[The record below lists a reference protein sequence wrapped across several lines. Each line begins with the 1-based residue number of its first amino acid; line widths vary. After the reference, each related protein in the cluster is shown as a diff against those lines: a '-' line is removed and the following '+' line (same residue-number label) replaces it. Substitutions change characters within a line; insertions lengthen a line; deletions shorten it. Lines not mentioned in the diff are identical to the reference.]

1 MTDPT
6 TMPITATLESSSDS
20 LTAGVTVGNN
30 DVVVGTTEMVGVGVV
45 NTLDGITIGNTR
57 K

>member
-1 MTDPT
+1 
-6 TMPITATLESSSDS
+6 MPITATFESSSNS

-30 DVVVGTTEMVGVGVV
+30 DVVVGTTEMVGVVGVGVV